1 MPYYDI
7 FLAPIQDDK
16 KAAYGDFVKFT
27 QEMFIGLGATDVV
40 DLWPSDIPDGEV
52 TSLPL
57 AVKAQEGESV
67 AAGYIVWPSKEVR
80 DAGWGKMMSDEEP
93 FDMPFDGKRM
103 IFGGFEELL
112 RTTA

>member
-16 KAAYGDFVKFT
+16 KAAYVDFVKFT
-27 QEMFIGLGATDVV
+27 QGMFIGLGATDVV

-57 AVKAQEGESV
+57 AVKAQGTRRFSE
-67 AAGYIVWPSKEVR
+67 A
-80 DAGWGKMMSDEEP
+80 
-93 FDMPFDGKRM
+93 
-103 IFGGFEELL
+103 
-112 RTTA
+112 